1 MIVSLTHFA
10 ESNTREIYE
19 GDTWVSVHDP
29 RATTPNQG
37 WKLHVSARPGTL
49 GDTLERVLPV
59 LADVSCDFKV
69 ACSPEKLAELN
80 SGDLDPGAVG
90 KAITVY
96 PRPDEVVPLGHRLAE
111 ALAGLAAPRIVSD
124 RQVRRGAPV
133 YYRYAPFAPQYR
145 VDENGD
151 FELIIVSPDGEHLP
165 GAAGPEFS
173 CPPWA
178 TDPFRPQSGVP
189 DSPQD
194 PPRDSLRDS
203 PREGATGPD
212 AGEAPARLIGN
223 RYRVTSGVARGP
235 RGNVYRAEDA
245 DGRPV
250 VVKEARAYVG
260 ENAEGWDLRMYLR
273 NDLRI
278 LKALDGVPG
287 IPTPID
293 HFRHGED
300 EFLVMTDAGSL
311 DLNRFVGE
319 RGRFTENG
327 SDRDLTALAGR
338 LLEVLDAVH
347 ARGVVVRDF
356 SPKNVVLGDDGR
368 CTLIDFGNSR
378 YEGLQLPGWSR
389 GYSVPGQQA
398 DRPSEPADDYF
409 SLGATL
415 FFSATGMNPIMID
428 PDPAKNVERTLMC
441 LARMFPGAT
450 TGVVGLL
457 PRLLSLDA
465 EERVAAAADMRADV
479 SACFSADA
487 RSDIG
492 ADAETNLRSD
502 AGADAEADARS
513 DAGADVNAD
522 AGAGRAGRTASRSDG
537 VRFSGALLS
546 QVLDHTTR
554 VCVRFAEGLMDGPA
568 DARTSSPPV
577 TNVYGGSA
585 GVGMELL
592 HHPEAKTVAADLARW
607 TARVM
612 PPTALPPALYFGRT
626 GTALFLAAARLTAV
640 PELPDI
646 GPIVLEG
653 EQRADQAHG
662 VAGIGA
668 GHLSLAAL
676 EQDPRHLEVAA
687 ECARL
692 LVSGEVTDSKD
703 AVAPAQAGS
712 GVNVEM
718 AFAHGAAGCAEFLL
732 SYHEATG
739 DHDAG
744 QAARER
750 FESLATATE
759 IMLGELTGPDAK
771 AMGASWCQG
780 ISGILGPL
788 AHAAGSYGE
797 DRYLDLAERGARA
810 SLAIA
815 PQAWVVS
822 QCCGLAGIGEALIDL
837 AMATGDDSYWRGA
850 EEVVELMLMR
860 AGGEPS
866 APVFTG
872 NDLDKPGYTWATGAS
887 GVLSFLR
894 RLDRRTGSR
903 LWTAN
908 WRLP

>member
-96 PRPDEVVPLGHRLAE
+96 PRPEEVVPLGHRLAE

-124 RQVRRGAPV
+124 RQVRRDAPV

-189 DSPQD
+189 GSPQD
-194 PPRDSLRDS
+194 S
-203 PREGATGPD
+203 PEGSSREGAAGAD

-278 LKALDGVPG
+278 LKALDGVAG

-327 SDRDLTALAGR
+327 GDRDLTALAGR

-356 SPKNVVLGDDGR
+356 SPKNVVLGEDGR

-428 PDPAKNVERTLMC
+428 PDPARNVERTLMC
-441 LARMFPGAT
+441 LARMFPGVT

-465 EERVAAAADMRADV
+465 EERVAAAADMRTGV
-479 SACFSADA
+479 
-487 RSDIG
+487 
-492 ADAETNLRSD
+492 
-502 AGADAEADARS
+502 
-513 DAGADVNAD
+513 
-522 AGAGRAGRTASRSDG
+522 GAGRAGRTLSRSDG

-612 PPTALPPALYFGRT
+612 PSTALPPALYFGRT

-640 PELPDI
+640 PELPDP

-759 IMLGELTGPDAK
+759 AMLGELTGPDAK

-780 ISGILGPL
+780 VSGILGPL
-788 AHAAGSYGE
+788 AHAAGTYGE

-837 AMATGDDSYWRGA
+837 AMATGDDDYWRGA
-850 EEVVELMLMR
+850 EQIVELMLMR
-860 AGGEPS
+860 AGGELT

-894 RLDRRTGSR
+894 RLDRRAGSR

>member
-49 GDTLERVLPV
+49 GDTLDRVLPV

-96 PRPDEVVPLGHRLAE
+96 PRPEEVVPLGHRLAE

-124 RQVRRGAPV
+124 RQVRRDAPV

-178 TDPFRPQSGVP
+178 TDPFRPQDGVP
-189 DSPQD
+189 DA
-194 PPRDSLRDS
+194 PRAIGL
-203 PREGATGPD
+203 D
-212 AGEAPARLIGN
+212 AAEAPARLIGN
-223 RYRVTSGVARGP
+223 RYRITSGVARGP

-278 LKALDGVPG
+278 LKALDGVAG

-327 SDRDLTALAGR
+327 GDRDLTALAGR

-356 SPKNVVLGDDGR
+356 SPKNVVLGEDGR

-428 PDPAKNVERTLMC
+428 PDPARNVERTLMC
-441 LARMFPGAT
+441 LARMFPGVT

-457 PRLLSLDA
+457 PRLFSLDA

-479 SACFSADA
+479 RAGVSADA
-487 RSDIG
+487 
-492 ADAETNLRSD
+492 E
-502 AGADAEADARS
+502 
-513 DAGADVNAD
+513 
-522 AGAGRAGRTASRSDG
+522 AGRAGRTVSRSDG

-612 PPTALPPALYFGRT
+612 PPTKLPPALYFGRT

-640 PELPDI
+640 PELPDP

-759 IMLGELTGPDAK
+759 AMLGELTGPDAK

-780 ISGILGPL
+780 VSGILGPL
-788 AHAAGSYGE
+788 AHAATTYGE

-850 EEVVELMLMR
+850 EEIVELMLMR
-860 AGGEPS
+860 AGGELS

-908 WRLP
+908 WRLPV

>member
-96 PRPDEVVPLGHRLAE
+96 PQPDEVVPLGHRLAE

-124 RQVRRGAPV
+124 RQVRRDAPV

-178 TDPFRPQSGVP
+178 TDPFRPQDGVP
-189 DSPQD
+189 DA
-194 PPRDSLRDS
+194 PRAIGS
-203 PREGATGPD
+203 D
-212 AGEAPARLIGN
+212 AVEAPARLIGN

-278 LKALDGVPG
+278 LKALDGVAG

-300 EFLVMTDAGSL
+300 EFLVMTDEGSL

-327 SDRDLTALAGR
+327 GDRDLTALAGR

-356 SPKNVVLGDDGR
+356 SPKNVVLGEDGR

-415 FFSATGMNPIMID
+415 FFSATGMNPLMID
-428 PDPAKNVERTLMC
+428 SDPAKNVGRTLMC
-441 LARMFPGAT
+441 LARMFPGVT
-450 TGVVGLL
+450 TGVIGLL

-465 EERVAAAADMRADV
+465 EERVAAAADMRSGV
-479 SACFSADA
+479 S
-487 RSDIG
+487 G
-492 ADAETNLRSD
+492 
-502 AGADAEADARS
+502 
-513 DAGADVNAD
+513 
-522 AGAGRAGRTASRSDG
+522 GRTGRTVSRSDG

-612 PPTALPPALYFGRT
+612 PPTKLPPALYFGRT
-626 GTALFLAAARLTAV
+626 GTALFLATARLTAV
-640 PELPDI
+640 PELPDP
-646 GPIVLEG
+646 GPIVLTG

-739 DHDAG
+739 DHGAG

-759 IMLGELTGPDAK
+759 AMLVELTGPDAK

-780 ISGILGPL
+780 VSGILGPL
-788 AHAAGSYGE
+788 AHAATAYGE

-837 AMATGDDSYWRGA
+837 AMATGDDTYWRGA
-850 EEVVELMLMR
+850 EEIVELMLMR

-908 WRLP
+908 WRLPV

>member
-1 MIVSLTHFA
+1 MTVNVVVSLTHFA
-10 ESNTREIYE
+10 ELNTREIYE

-59 LADVSCDFKV
+59 LAGVSCDFKV
-69 ACSPEKLAELN
+69 ARSPEKLAELN
-80 SGDLDPGAVG
+80 SGDLDAGAVG

-96 PRPDEVVPLGHRLAE
+96 PQPDEVVPLGHRLAE

-124 RQVRRGAPV
+124 RQVRRDAPV

-151 FELIIVSPDGEHLP
+151 FELIIVAPDGEHLP

-178 TDPFRPQSGVP
+178 TDPFRPESGL
-189 DSPQD
+189 SG
-194 PPRDSLRDS
+194 S
-203 PREGATGPD
+203 PRESATGPD
-212 AGEAPARLIGN
+212 AGEAPARLVGN

-278 LKALDGVPG
+278 LKALDGVAG

-327 SDRDLTALAGR
+327 GDRDLTALAGR

-356 SPKNVVLGDDGR
+356 SPKNVVLGEDGR

-428 PDPAKNVERTLMC
+428 PDPASNVGRTLMC
-441 LARMFPGAT
+441 LARMFPGVT
-450 TGVVGLL
+450 TGVIGLL

-465 EERVAAAADMRADV
+465 EERVAAAADMRSGTRSRV
-479 SACFSADA
+479 SA
-487 RSDIG
+487 
-492 ADAETNLRSD
+492 
-502 AGADAEADARS
+502 
-513 DAGADVNAD
+513 DAGADV
-522 AGAGRAGRTASRSDG
+522 GAGRAGRTVSRPGG

-640 PELPDI
+640 PELPDP

-759 IMLGELTGPDAK
+759 AMLGELTGPDAK

-780 ISGILGPL
+780 VSGILGPL
-788 AHAAGSYGE
+788 AHAATTYGE

-837 AMATGDDSYWRGA
+837 AMATGDDDYWRGA
-850 EEVVELMLMR
+850 EEIVELMLMR
-860 AGGEPS
+860 AGGELS

-908 WRLP
+908 WRLPV

>member
-1 MIVSLTHFA
+1 MTVNVVVSLTHFA
-10 ESNTREIYE
+10 ELNTREIYE

-49 GDTLERVLPV
+49 GDTLDRVLPV
-59 LADVSCDFKV
+59 LAGVSCDFKV
-69 ACSPEKLAELN
+69 ARSPEKLAELN
-80 SGDLDPGAVG
+80 SGDLDAGAVG

-96 PRPDEVVPLGHRLAE
+96 PQPDEVVPLGHRLAE

-124 RQVRRGAPV
+124 RQVRRDAPV

-151 FELIIVSPDGEHLP
+151 FELIIVGPDGEHLP

-178 TDPFRPQSGVP
+178 SDPFRPQSGVP
-189 DSPQD
+189 DSPQ
-194 PPRDSLRDS
+194 
-203 PREGATGPD
+203 A
-212 AGEAPARLIGN
+212 AGSDTVEAPARLIGN

-278 LKALDGVPG
+278 LKALDGVAG

-327 SDRDLTALAGR
+327 GDRDLTALAGR

-356 SPKNVVLGDDGR
+356 SPKNVVLGEDGR

-428 PDPAKNVERTLMC
+428 SDPARNVERTLMC
-441 LARMFPGAT
+441 LARMFPGVT
-450 TGVVGLL
+450 TGVIGLL

-479 SACFSADA
+479 
-487 RSDIG
+487 RSDVR
-492 ADAETNLRSD
+492 AE
-502 AGADAEADARS
+502 
-513 DAGADVNAD
+513 
-522 AGAGRAGRTASRSDG
+522 RAGRTASRSDG

-607 TARVM
+607 TARLM

-640 PELPDI
+640 PELPDP
-646 GPIVLEG
+646 GPIVLSG

-668 GHLSLAAL
+668 GRVSLAAL

-759 IMLGELTGPDAK
+759 VMLGELTGPDAK
-771 AMGASWCQG
+771 AMGASECKVSPAPRPLAARP
-780 ISGILGPL
+780 SGSRRGPL
-788 AHAAGSYGE
+788 PDWRSVAPREPGHRAAGVGHVPS
-797 DRYLDLAERGARA
+797 AAAWRA
-810 SLAIA
+810 SA
-815 PQAWVVS
+815 
-822 QCCGLAGIGEALIDL
+822 
-837 AMATGDDSYWRGA
+837 
-850 EEVVELMLMR
+850 
-860 AGGEPS
+860 
-866 APVFTG
+866 
-872 NDLDKPGYTWATGAS
+872 
-887 GVLSFLR
+887 R
-894 RLDRRTGSR
+894 R
-903 LWTAN
+903 
-908 WRLP
+908 

>member
-1 MIVSLTHFA
+1 MVVSLTHFA

-29 RATTPNQG
+29 RATTPHQG

-59 LADVSCDFKV
+59 LAGVSCDFKV
-69 ACSPEKLAELN
+69 ARSPEKLAELN
-80 SGDLDPGAVG
+80 SGDLDAGAVG

-96 PRPDEVVPLGHRLAE
+96 PQPDEVVPLGHRLAE

-124 RQVRRGAPV
+124 RRVRRDAPV

-151 FELIIVSPDGEHLP
+151 FELIIVGPDGEHLP

-189 DSPQD
+189 GSPS
-194 PPRDSLRDS
+194 DSLRES
-203 PREGATGPD
+203 ATGPD
-212 AGEAPARLIGN
+212 SGEAPARLIGN

-278 LKALDGVPG
+278 LKALDGVAG

-319 RGRFTENG
+319 RGRFTEG
-327 SDRDLTALAGR
+327 GGDRDLTALAGR

-356 SPKNVVLGDDGR
+356 SPKNVVLGEDGR

-428 PDPAKNVERTLMC
+428 TDPARNVERTLMC
-441 LARMFPGAT
+441 LARMFPGVT
-450 TGVVGLL
+450 TGVIGLL

-465 EERVAAAADMRADV
+465 EERVAAAADLRACV
-479 SACFSADA
+479 SADA
-487 RSDIG
+487 GSDV
-492 ADAETNLRSD
+492 R
-502 AGADAEADARS
+502 
-513 DAGADVNAD
+513 
-522 AGAGRAGRTASRSDG
+522 AGRAGRTVSRSDG

-546 QVLDHTTR
+546 QVLEHTTR

-568 DARTSSPPV
+568 DSRTSSPPV

-640 PELPDI
+640 PELPDP

-662 VAGIGA
+662 VAGIGT

-687 ECARL
+687 ECARR
-692 LVSGEVTDSKD
+692 LVSGEVTDSED

-750 FESLATATE
+750 FESLAAATE
-759 IMLGELTGPDAK
+759 TMLGELTGPDAK

-780 ISGILGPL
+780 ASGILGPL
-788 AHAAGSYGE
+788 AHAATAYGE
-797 DRYLDLAERGARA
+797 DRYLDLAERGASA

-860 AGGEPS
+860 AGGELS

>member
-1 MIVSLTHFA
+1 M
-10 ESNTREIYE
+10 NTREIYE

-49 GDTLERVLPV
+49 GDTLDRVLPV
-59 LADVSCDFKV
+59 LAGVSCDFKV
-69 ACSPEKLAELN
+69 ARSPEKLAELN
-80 SGDLDPGAVG
+80 SGDLDAGAVG

-96 PRPDEVVPLGHRLAE
+96 PQPDEVVPLGHRLAE

-124 RQVRRGAPV
+124 RQVRRDAPV

-151 FELIIVSPDGEHLP
+151 FELIIVGPDGEHLP

-178 TDPFRPQSGVP
+178 SDPFRPQSGVP
-189 DSPQD
+189 DSPQ
-194 PPRDSLRDS
+194 
-203 PREGATGPD
+203 A
-212 AGEAPARLIGN
+212 AGSDTVEAPARLIGN

-278 LKALDGVPG
+278 LKALDGVAG

-327 SDRDLTALAGR
+327 GDRDLTALAGR

-356 SPKNVVLGDDGR
+356 SPKNVVLGEDGR

-428 PDPAKNVERTLMC
+428 SDPARNVERTLMC
-441 LARMFPGAT
+441 LARMFPGVT
-450 TGVVGLL
+450 TGVIGLL

-479 SACFSADA
+479 
-487 RSDIG
+487 RSDVR
-492 ADAETNLRSD
+492 AE
-502 AGADAEADARS
+502 
-513 DAGADVNAD
+513 
-522 AGAGRAGRTASRSDG
+522 RAGRTASRSDG

-607 TARVM
+607 TARLM

-640 PELPDI
+640 PELPDP
-646 GPIVLEG
+646 GPIVLSG

-759 IMLGELTGPDAK
+759 VMLGELTGPDAK

-780 ISGILGPL
+780 VSGILGPL
-788 AHAAGSYGE
+788 AHAATAYGE

-837 AMATGDDSYWRGA
+837 AMATGDDGYWRGA
-850 EEVVELMLMR
+850 EEIVELMLMR
-860 AGGEPS
+860 AGGELS

-908 WRLP
+908 WRLPV

>member
-1 MIVSLTHFA
+1 MVVTLTHFA

-49 GDTLERVLPV
+49 AATLDRVLPV
-59 LADVSCDFKV
+59 LAGVSCDFKV
-69 ACSPEKLAELN
+69 ALSPDKLAELN

-96 PRPDEVVPLGHRLAE
+96 PQPDEVVPLGHRLAE

-124 RQVRRGAPV
+124 RRVRPDAPV

-151 FELIIVSPDGEHLP
+151 FELIIVGPDGEHLP
-165 GAAGPEFS
+165 GAAGPEFT

-178 TDPFRPQSGVP
+178 TDPFRPQGGAPGPS
-189 DSPQD
+189 
-194 PPRDSLRDS
+194 
-203 PREGATGPD
+203 RESTARPSQESTAGPD
-212 AGEAPARLIGN
+212 AGEAPVKLIGN
-223 RYRVTSGVARGP
+223 RYRLTSGVARGP

-250 VVKEARAYVG
+250 VVKESRAYVG

-273 NDLRI
+273 NELRI
-278 LKALDGVPG
+278 LKALEGVAG
-287 IPTPID
+287 VPTPID
-293 HFRHGED
+293 HFRHGDD

-319 RGRFTENG
+319 QGRFTLADDG
-327 SDRDLTALAGR
+327 GGRDLTALAGR

-356 SPKNVVLGDDGR
+356 SPKNVVLGEDGR

-398 DRPSEPADDYF
+398 DRSSEPADDYF

-415 FFSATGMNPIMID
+415 FFAATGMNPIMID
-428 PDPAKNVERTLMC
+428 SDQARNVERTVIC
-441 LARMFPGAT
+441 LARMFPGVT
-450 TGVVGLL
+450 TGIIGLL

-465 EERVAAAADMRADV
+465 EERVAAAAD
-479 SACFSADA
+479 
-487 RSDIG
+487 
-492 ADAETNLRSD
+492 LR
-502 AGADAEADARS
+502 
-513 DAGADVNAD
+513 
-522 AGAGRAGRTASRSDG
+522 AGAGAGAGVGVGRPGRTVSRSDG
-537 VRFSGALLS
+537 VRFTGDLLS
-546 QVLDHTTR
+546 RVLDHTTR
-554 VCVRFAEGLMDGPA
+554 ACVRFAEGLMDGPA
-568 DARTSSPPV
+568 DRTASPPV

-592 HHPEAKTVAADLARW
+592 HHPEAKAVAADLARW

-640 PELPDI
+640 PELPDP

-739 DHDAG
+739 DHAAG

-750 FESLATATE
+750 FASLAIATE
-759 IMLGELTGPDAK
+759 AMLGELAGPDAK

-780 ISGILGPL
+780 VSGILGPL
-788 AHAAGSYGE
+788 AHAATAYG
-797 DRYLDLAERGARA
+797 DDHYLDLAERGARA

-837 AMATGDDSYWRGA
+837 AMATGDDGYWRGA

-860 AGGEPS
+860 AGGEFS

-894 RLDRRTGSR
+894 RLDRRTGAR

>member
-80 SGDLDPGAVG
+80 SGDVDPGAVG

-124 RQVRRGAPV
+124 RQVRRDAPV

-178 TDPFRPQSGVP
+178 TDPFRPQSGVA
-189 DSPQD
+189 D
-194 PPRDSLRDS
+194 PPRAIGL
-203 PREGATGPD
+203 D
-212 AGEAPARLIGN
+212 AVEAPARLIGN

-278 LKALDGVPG
+278 LKALDGVAG

-300 EFLVMTDAGSL
+300 EFLVMSDAGSL

-327 SDRDLTALAGR
+327 GDRDLTALAGR

-356 SPKNVVLGDDGR
+356 SPKNVVLGEDGR

-428 PDPAKNVERTLMC
+428 PDPARNVERTLMC
-441 LARMFPGAT
+441 LARMFPGVT

-465 EERVAAAADMRADV
+465 EERVAAAADLRACVSADV
-479 SACFSADA
+479 GAAA
-487 RSDIG
+487 GSDV
-492 ADAETNLRSD
+492 R
-502 AGADAEADARS
+502 
-513 DAGADVNAD
+513 
-522 AGAGRAGRTASRSDG
+522 AGRAGRTVSRSDG

-640 PELPDI
+640 PELPDP

-759 IMLGELTGPDAK
+759 AMLGELTGPDAK

-788 AHAAGSYGE
+788 AHAATAYGE

-860 AGGEPS
+860 AGGELS

>member
-1 MIVSLTHFA
+1 MIVTLTHFA
-10 ESNTREIYE
+10 ESNSREIYE

-49 GDTLERVLPV
+49 AATLDRVLPV
-59 LADVSCDFKV
+59 LAGVSCDFKV
-69 ACSPEKLAELN
+69 ARSPDKLAELN

-96 PRPDEVVPLGHRLAE
+96 PQPDEVVPLGHRLAE

-124 RQVRRGAPV
+124 RRVRPDAPV

-151 FELIIVSPDGEHLP
+151 FELIIVGPDGEHLP
-165 GAAGPEFS
+165 GAAGPEFD

-178 TDPFRPQSGVP
+178 TDPFRPQGSVP
-189 DSPQD
+189 GPS
-194 PPRDSLRDS
+194 
-203 PREGATGPD
+203 RESTDGQGTG
-212 AGEAPARLIGN
+212 ETPAKLIGN
-223 RYRVTSGVARGP
+223 RYRLTSGVARGP

-250 VVKEARAYVG
+250 VVKESRAYVG

-273 NDLRI
+273 NELRI
-278 LKALDGVPG
+278 LKALDGVAG
-287 IPTPID
+287 VPTPID
-293 HFRHGED
+293 HFRHGDD

-319 RGRFTENG
+319 RGRFTED
-327 SDRDLTALAGR
+327 SDFTETSGGRDLAALAGR

-356 SPKNVVLGDDGR
+356 SPKNVVLGEDGA

-389 GYSVPGQQA
+389 GYSVPGQQE

-415 FFSATGMNPIMID
+415 FFAATGMNPIMID
-428 PDPAKNVERTLMC
+428 SDQARNVERTVMC
-441 LARMFPGAT
+441 LARMFPGVT
-450 TGVVGLL
+450 TGVIGLV

-465 EERVAAAADMRADV
+465 EERVAAAADMRA
-479 SACFSADA
+479 
-487 RSDIG
+487 
-492 ADAETNLRSD
+492 
-502 AGADAEADARS
+502 
-513 DAGADVNAD
+513 
-522 AGAGRAGRTASRSDG
+522 GAGRPGRAVSRPDG
-537 VRFSGALLS
+537 VRFSGDLLS
-546 QVLDHTTR
+546 RVLDHTTR
-554 VCVRFAEGLMDGPA
+554 ACVRFAEGLMDGPA
-568 DARTSSPPV
+568 DRTASPPV

-585 GVGMELL
+585 GIGMELL
-592 HHPEAKTVAADLARW
+592 HHPEAKAVAADLARW

-626 GTALFLAAARLTAV
+626 GTALFLTAARLTAV
-640 PELPDI
+640 PELPDP
-646 GPIVLEG
+646 GPIVLAG

-692 LVSGEVTDSKD
+692 LISGEVTDSKD

-739 DHDAG
+739 DPDAG

-759 IMLGELTGPDAK
+759 AMLGELTGPDAK

-780 ISGILGPL
+780 VSGILGPL
-788 AHAAGSYGE
+788 AHAATAYGE

-822 QCCGLAGIGEALIDL
+822 QCCGLSGIGEALIDL
-837 AMATGDDSYWRGA
+837 AMATGDDAYWRGA

-860 AGGEPS
+860 AGGEFS

-894 RLDRRTGSR
+894 RLDRRTGPR